1 MVFSDNFYLKNNLL
15 CLGERNFAFNTEST
29 PLNNNVWTKLC
40 ILSSVAEEINSA
52 INDEIWIF
60 YVALKINYN
69 MLNYFIKYLT
79 Q

>member
-1 MVFSDNFYLKNNLL
+1 MVFSDNFYLKNNSL

-40 ILSSVAEEINSA
+40 ILSSVAEEINSVS
-52 INDEIWIF
+52 NDERWIF
-60 YVALKINYN
+60 YVAVKINCN
-69 MLNYFIKYLT
+69 ILNYFIKDLT